1 MYTYPFRVIMMGES
15 LHLHMI
21 PCELL
26 AKLSNHTMFG
36 ITFAALKPS
45 FCDIF
50 EDIENH
56 LFFKHDLC
64 SK

>member
-45 FCDIF
+45 F
-50 EDIENH
+50 
-56 LFFKHDLC
+56 
-64 SK
+64 